1 MTGLMITRLDT
12 PSGSA
17 VGYRFS
23 GAIGKDDYAVLVPE
37 MEKLV
42 AEHGDVQILCDLT
55 EFTSEKPSAW
65 LSDLRFGKEFHRSI
79 SKMAIVGPH
88 HWEKWIAKAAGP
100 FYALEVRYFPESE
113 AAWEWLRAG

>member
-1 MTGLMITRLDT
+1 MITRLDT
-12 PSGSA
+12 SSGSA

-23 GAIGKDDYAVLVPE
+23 GAIDKADYAVLVPE

-42 AEHGDVQILCDLT
+42 ADHGDVQLLCDLS
-55 EFTSEKPSAW
+55 EFTSEKLSAW
-65 LSDLRFGKEFHRSI
+65 PADLHFGKEFHTSI

-100 FYALEVRYFPESE
+100 FYAREVRYFPEADE
-113 AAWEWLRAG
+113 AWTWLRAG